1 MYTSGEFARMAQV
14 SQRQLRHWDDL
25 GLLRPQKVDIETG
38 WRYYSANQLTA
49 LNRIVALKELGLS
62 LDQIRRF
69 IEDDV
74 SLDEMQGMLL
84 LRKAEIEQQVL
95 AELSR
100 VRNIE
105 SRLKQIRE
113 SGKHVRDVVVKHIPE
128 QMYLG
133 MRSIVPDWESTL
145 KVWEHVTPLLPEPP
159 NDVYG
164 DFLGILHADGV
175 TTDYFDMEV
184 GRILHTT
191 SHPPLATQ
199 DGQPFTVRLL
209 PASEMATF
217 VHKGSAYEAHI
228 GFGAVGE
235 WAEMNH
241 YVFAGPMRGII
252 LHPVTFE
259 DSNNIVVEMQF
270 PIEKRAV
277 DFNLLNSDNQ
287 S

>member
-14 SQRQLRHWDDL
+14 SQRQLRHWDDF
-25 GLLRPQKVDIETG
+25 GLLRPQKVDAQTG
-38 WRYYSANQLTA
+38 WRYYSVSQLTA

-100 VRNIE
+100 VRTIE

-113 SGKHVRDVVVKHIPE
+113 SGQHVRDVVVKHIPE

-145 KVWEHVTPLLPEPP
+145 KVWEDVTPLLPEPP

-184 GRILHTT
+184 GRILRTS
-191 SHPPLATQ
+191 SHPPLTTQ
-199 DGQPFTVRLL
+199 DGQPFTIRQL

-235 WAEMNH
+235 WAELND
-241 YVFAGPMRGII
+241 YAFAGPMRGII
-252 LHPVTFE
+252 VEPFRFDNAE
-259 DSNNIVVEMQF
+259 NMVVEIQF
-270 PIEKRAV
+270 PIQKRTTN
-277 DFNLLNSDNQ
+277 FNLLNTNI
-287 S
+287 

>member
-1 MYTSGEFARMAQV
+1 MYTIGEFARMAQV
-14 SQRQLRHWDDL
+14 SRRQLRHWDEI
-25 GLLRPQKVDIETG
+25 GLLRPIRVLEDTG
-38 WRYYSANQLTA
+38 YRYYSASQLTA

-100 VRNIE
+100 VRAIE

-113 SGKHVRDVVVKHIPE
+113 SGQHVRDVVVKHIPE
-128 QMYLG
+128 QMYIG
-133 MRSIVPDWESTL
+133 MRSIVPDWESTM
-145 KVWEHVTPLLPEPP
+145 KVWEQVTPLLLGPP

-175 TTDYFDMEV
+175 ATDYFDMEA
-184 GRILHTT
+184 GRILHAT
-191 SHPPLATQ
+191 SHPRLMTP
-199 DGQPFTVRLL
+199 DGQPLTVRQL

-217 VHKGSAYEAHI
+217 VHKGPAYEAHI

-241 YVFAGPMRGII
+241 YILAGPMRGII
-252 LHPVTFE
+252 LQPISFE
-259 DSNNIVVEMQF
+259 DSDNIVVEMQF
-270 PIEKRAV
+270 PI
-277 DFNLLNSDNQ
+277 Q
-287 S
+287 SVGST

>member
-1 MYTSGEFARMAQV
+1 MYTIGEFARMAQV
-14 SQRQLRHWDDL
+14 TRRQLRHWDEI
-25 GLLRPQKVDIETG
+25 GLLQPQKVDSDSG
-38 WRYYSANQLTA
+38 YRYYSAGQLTA

-69 IEDDV
+69 IEDNV

-95 AELSR
+95 AEMSR
-100 VRNIE
+100 VRTIE

-113 SGKHVRDVVVKHIPE
+113 SGQHVRDVVVKYSPE
-128 QMYLG
+128 QTYLG

-145 KVWEHVTPLLPEPP
+145 QVWQRITPLLAAPP

-175 TTDYFDMEV
+175 ATDFFDMEI

-191 SHPPLATQ
+191 THPPVTTSE
-199 DGQPFTVRLL
+199 GSTFSVRQL
-209 PASEMATF
+209 PAAELATF

-241 YVFAGPMRGII
+241 YVFVGPMRGII
-252 LHPVTFE
+252 LQSPSFDDLDNV
-259 DSNNIVVEMQF
+259 VVEMQF
-270 PIEKRAV
+270 PIQKRV
-277 DFNLLNSDNQ
+277 TEFNLSSNTNP
-287 S
+287 